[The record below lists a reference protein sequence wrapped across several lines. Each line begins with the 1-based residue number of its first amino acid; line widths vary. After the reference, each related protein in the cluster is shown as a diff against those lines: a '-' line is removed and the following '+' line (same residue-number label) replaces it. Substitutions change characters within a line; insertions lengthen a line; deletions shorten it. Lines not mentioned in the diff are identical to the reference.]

1 MVLGRLCRAIFDRIV
16 VALDKTAVR
25 QTVLQFPRI
34 PEQTEAKDSNDRQFA
49 CAFAV
54 IGRAAAA
61 LNGP

>member
-1 MVLGRLCRAIFDRIV
+1 

-34 PEQTEAKDSNDRQFA
+34 PEQTEAKDSNDGQFA

-54 IGRAAAA
+54 IGRAAAKGSSKP
-61 LNGP
+61 LTQTFIVSL